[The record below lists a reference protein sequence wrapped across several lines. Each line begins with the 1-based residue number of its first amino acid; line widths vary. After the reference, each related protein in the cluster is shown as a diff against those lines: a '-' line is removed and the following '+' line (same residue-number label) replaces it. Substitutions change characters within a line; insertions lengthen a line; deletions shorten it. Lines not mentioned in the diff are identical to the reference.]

1 MAANARYKRKHDI
14 LFVCPINAYV
24 GDEAA
29 SIPKRTFCPA
39 TVAYDNFTEGIMKET
54 AVKLEPLTKDG
65 KNLINQPDRKPFQI
79 RPKLKEDYKR
89 IKFTHSTE
97 NVSF

>member
-1 MAANARYKRKHDI
+1 
-14 LFVCPINAYV
+14 
-24 GDEAA
+24 
-29 SIPKRTFCPA
+29 
-39 TVAYDNFTEGIMKET
+39 MKET
-54 AVKLEPLTKDG
+54 PVKLEPLTKDG